1 MMGFL
6 KRDLFLQMVNLKF
19 YLCFLLAFL
28 LLSTLSDFSANFAS
42 IYLVIFSATGVT
54 SLFSYDEV
62 NHWEAYAAAAG
73 GRLRAVDAR
82 YVLSILLGLV
92 VFLFQL
98 LLGILNRSN
107 QLDIAILYGSAFF
120 LYAAVVLPISYR
132 FGGTK
137 SRVIMIVAVGLFT
150 GLAAIVTTAFQSSSD
165 SALLSGLSGLF
176 SVIFPVVCLLALA
189 VSHRISR
196 AIMARKEL

>member
-54 SLFSYDEV
+54 SLFSYDEA

-137 SRVIMIVAVGLFT
+137 SRVIMIVAVGGFT

-176 SVIFPVVCLLALA
+176 SVIFPFVCLLALA

>member
-6 KRDLFLQMVNLKF
+6 RRDLALQAVNMKF

-28 LLSTLSDFSANFAS
+28 VLTTFSDFSAGFAS
-42 IYLVIFSATGVT
+42 LYLIIFSATSIT
-54 SLFSYDEV
+54 SLFSYDEA

-73 GRLRAVDAR
+73 GRRSMVDAR
-82 YVLSILLGLV
+82 YLLSILLGLV

-107 QLDIAILYGSAFF
+107 QLDIAILCGSVFF

-132 FGGTK
+132 FGGTR
-137 SRVIMIVAVGLFT
+137 SRIIMIVTVGGFS
-150 GLAAIVTTAFQSSSD
+150 GLVALGATAFQTFSD
-165 SALLSGLSGLF
+165 DISLPDLGGLISI
-176 SVIFPVVCLLALA
+176 VFPSVCLLVLA